1 MTTTVASVRYIV
13 DDVDAAVA
21 FYRDRL
27 GFEVAMHPAP
37 GFAAL
42 DRAGLRL
49 LLNAPGAGS
58 AGKAGEGRP
67 RPGGWNRFQIVA
79 DDLDGT
85 LAELAADGIEV
96 WGKVTE
102 GAGGRQALV
111 RDPSGNPVEL
121 FEPARSTPGEGGGR

>member
-1 MTTTVASVRYIV
+1 MAAVRYIV
-13 DDVDAAVA
+13 SDIDACVA
-21 FYRDRL
+21 FYRDL
-27 GFEVAMHPAP
+27 LSFKVDMDASPQ
-37 GFAAL
+37 FAAL
-42 DRAGLRL
+42 SRDDLTL
-49 LLNAPGAGS
+49 YLNIPGAGS

-67 RPGGWNRFQIVA
+67 RPGGWNRLPLVA